1 LHPDCVA
8 AVEDAAKL
16 LQSLGHSVEESHPA
30 ALDEHEHVHHFGVV
44 VNCHTVLALEQ
55 LGAAVG
61 KKIGRD
67 DVELW
72 TWTMAER
79 GLSVSAS
86 EYLASIH
93 WLQVWTRRIAKW
105 WANEKFDLLLT
116 PTIAEPP
123 PPLGELVTTRE
134 DPAAGWDR
142 LMEVIQFTPP
152 YNATGQPAISLPLNW
167 NAAGLPIGTHLV
179 AAFGREDLLIQV
191 SSQLEQARPWRDR
204 RPPICA

>member
-1 LHPDCVA
+1 VLDAIAGNMPGDPYSAPPQRRPFIQEVGASPGRLRIGLMKQSPKGGAPLHPDCVA
-8 AVEDAAKL
+8 AVEDVAKL
-16 LQSLGHSVEESHPA
+16 LQSLGHLVEESHPS

-86 EYLASIH
+86 GYLASIH
-93 WLQVWTRRIAKW
+93 WLQVWSRRIAKW
-105 WANEKFDLLLT
+105 WSDEKFDLLLT

-134 DPAAGWDR
+134 DPTAGWDR

-152 YNATGQPAISLPLNW
+152 
-167 NAAGLPIGTHLV
+167 
-179 AAFGREDLLIQV
+179 
-191 SSQLEQARPWRDR
+191 
-204 RPPICA
+204 